1 MSAILLPA
9 RMTGGGGTGDG
20 GLGISS
26 GGKLG
31 TSGSVGLSENVRT
44 NSDVNQGQGLSIQ
57 AVKGD
62 VSGLNPNRQRG
73 FGNSVSFPRIETP
86 RLADMKAK
94 QGAVVARFL
103 TFAQRKSSLVI
114 ELYNASFYKQKPNW
128 DKIANFVYSDLCT
141 TSALRKEII
150 DVQFHPVK
158 MLIFLKFSEDQWRD
172 KVVEKLQSADG
183 VIWREYGVK
192 VRGYSLDAEVKFFRL
207 LGVSPETDAEEIKR
221 SFKEAEIGDVIEIKK
236 GLLDEK
242 RLPGVSNGTWSLRVK
257 ISDPE
262 KYIPSYI
269 HRRDEGE
276 IWSLNFE
283 GRVFCCWK
291 CGSGDHIGD
300 KCRDQTKTFE
310 EVFNNSDE
318 DFVKPTW
325 ATVVRS
331 GKATNEAQEKIT
343 KEMETKLKEANK
355 RRRSRSIAAD
365 RNEALSTAV
374 INVEADAA
382 RLAKPDVRVNP
393 NELSQPNQVSD
404 SDLLKSVVNMDRQS
418 GVSDLVKETVSH
430 TIHDSLSKSKE
441 ELQISGD
448 GDGDGKDMSYVF
460 GSGAT
465 KLAKEL
471 QNKCKDDK
479 ASSDSSV
486 DTSTPL
492 RKRSRGR
499 RRSRHSGR
507 SSMSSPSPIRPPD
520 TVNKKIRYDDVGS
533 EEQGESAMKED
544 LLAPKGEGEGEE
556 EILTAETGAQEI
568 QNQNTSGDWGSS
580 FEEERSQVKD
590 FQVNTQRDLGKLESP
605 QAIQGTDSLQ
615 EGTAGSSKDRDS
627 IKDGVL

>member
-1 MSAILLPA
+1 MI
-9 RMTGGGGTGDG
+9 
-20 GLGISS
+20 
-26 GGKLG
+26 
-31 TSGSVGLSENVRT
+31 
-44 NSDVNQGQGLSIQ
+44 
-57 AVKGD
+57 
-62 VSGLNPNRQRG
+62 
-73 FGNSVSFPRIETP
+73 
-86 RLADMKAK
+86 
-94 QGAVVARFL
+94 
-103 TFAQRKSSLVI
+103 
-114 ELYNASFYKQKPNW
+114 
-128 DKIANFVYSDLCT
+128 
-141 TSALRKEII
+141 
-150 DVQFHPVK
+150 
-158 MLIFLKFSEDQWRD
+158 
-172 KVVEKLQSADG
+172 
-183 VIWREYGVK
+183 
-192 VRGYSLDAEVKFFRL
+192 
-207 LGVSPETDAEEIKR
+207 PETDAEEIKR

-291 CGSGDHIGD
+291 CGSSDHIGD

-382 RLAKPDVRVNP
+382 RLAKPDVRVHP

-441 ELQISGD
+441 DLQIS